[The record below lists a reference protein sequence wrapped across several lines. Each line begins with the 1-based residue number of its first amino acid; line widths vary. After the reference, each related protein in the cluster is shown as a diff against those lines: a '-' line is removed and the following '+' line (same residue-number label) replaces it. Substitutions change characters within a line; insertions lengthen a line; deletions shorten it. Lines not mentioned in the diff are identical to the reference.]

1 MDGTSPSENP
11 AISTET
17 NETSVNSPPENTTST
32 TNLDPS
38 QSKLALD
45 PFRTNFQPKKSNLWQ
60 PGQSGNPAGKPK
72 GTKNQITLLKVSL
85 EQYLREEASDHMH
98 DVLMK
103 AIKMAKNGHPGMIK
117 LLLDLHISKA
127 GNHEEATGDDKITIN
142 INSMPDSKPTID
154 ISKDNVTEVNLDE

>member
-1 MDGTSPSENP
+1 MDGTSPSETP
-11 AISTET
+11 VTSTET
-17 NETSVNSPPENTTST
+17 NETSVNSPPESIVTT
-32 TNLDPS
+32 TNQLP
-38 QSKLALD
+38 D
-45 PFRTNFQPKKSNLWQ
+45 PFRTNFQPKKSPLWQ

-72 GTKNQITLLKVSL
+72 GTKNAITLLKVSL

-142 INSMPDSKPTID
+142 INSMGSEKPIIELD
-154 ISKDNVTEVNLDE
+154 KTEVTQQDE